1 MQRDSFVW
9 YESFS
14 KAINILPEAN
24 QLHAYKFIVDY
35 GLYGIEP
42 ELEIDPVAY
51 AIFVMARPQL
61 DANNKRYENWKKWW
75 EYWSLGWRPKKD
87 WGNTTKTPKGK
98 NWNPNKTPNVNVN
111 VNENVNENVNANAND
126 NVNEN
131 KKKKLNKKVIYS
143 EDFES
148 FRKAYPKKKGK
159 QKAREAWEN
168 AIKWGNDPKHLITKA
183 WEYATEIKLKRI
195 EDHYIKFPQ
204 WWLND
209 WRFDDDYFTGN
220 DNTKPDLDVLY

>member
-1 MQRDSFVW
+1 MQRDSFIR

-14 KAINILPEAN
+14 KAINVLPEAN

-42 ELEIDPVAY
+42 EQEVDPVGY
-51 AIFVMARPQL
+51 AIFLMARPQL
-61 DANNKRYENWKKWW
+61 DANNKRYINWKKWK
-75 EYWSLGWRPKKD
+75 EYWTLGGRPQKN
-87 WGNTTKTPKGK
+87 WGNMLKTPKGK
-98 NWNPNKTPNVNVN
+98 NHNPKETPNVN
-111 VNENVNENVNANAND
+111 VNENVNENVNVNEKE
-126 NVNEN
+126 NEN
-131 KKKKLNKKVIYS
+131 KKKKLNKKVVYS

-168 AIKWGNDPKHLITKA
+168 AIKWGNDPKVLITKA

-204 WWLND
+204 GWLND

-220 DNTKPDLDVLY
+220 DNSKPDLDVLY

>member
-61 DANNKRYENWKKWW
+61 DANNKRYEN
-75 EYWSLGWRPKKD
+75 
-87 WGNTTKTPKGK
+87 
-98 NWNPNKTPNVNVN
+98 
-111 VNENVNENVNANAND
+111 
-126 NVNEN
+126 
-131 KKKKLNKKVIYS
+131 
-143 EDFES
+143 
-148 FRKAYPKKKGK
+148 
-159 QKAREAWEN
+159 
-168 AIKWGNDPKHLITKA
+168 
-183 WEYATEIKLKRI
+183 
-195 EDHYIKFPQ
+195 
-204 WWLND
+204 
-209 WRFDDDYFTGN
+209 
-220 DNTKPDLDVLY
+220 